1 MLTIDILT
9 LFPEMFAPFVG
20 LSIVGRAQERALVNV
35 RLHHI
40 LDALEPGERADDGA
54 YGGGPGMVMRV
65 APLARLLDA
74 ILAEA
79 PQDER
84 RTIVLTSPAGRPF
97 VQADAERFS
106 GLDRMVV
113 LCGRYEGID
122 ERIRELYPL
131 EELSLGDF
139 VMTGGEIPALAFL
152 DATIRLL
159 PGVVNAESLGSESFG
174 AGGLDFPSY
183 TRPASFRG
191 VDVPDVLL
199 SGDHRKIAEW
209 RREQARLRT
218 AARRPDL

>member
-20 LSIVGRAQERALVNV
+20 LSIAGRAQERGLVDV

-40 LDALEPGERADDGA
+40 LDALGPGERADDSA
-54 YGGGPGMVMRV
+54 YGGGPGMVMRL
-65 APLARLLDA
+65 APLARVLDS

-79 PQDER
+79 PRGER

-106 GLDRMVV
+106 GLDRLIV

-122 ERIRELYPL
+122 DRIHALYPL

-152 DATIRLL
+152 DATIRLI
-159 PGVVNAESLGSESFG
+159 PGAVNAESLGSESFG
-174 AGGLDFPSY
+174 ADGLDFPSY

-191 VDVPDVLL
+191 VDVPEVLL

-209 RREQARLRT
+209 RREQARRRT